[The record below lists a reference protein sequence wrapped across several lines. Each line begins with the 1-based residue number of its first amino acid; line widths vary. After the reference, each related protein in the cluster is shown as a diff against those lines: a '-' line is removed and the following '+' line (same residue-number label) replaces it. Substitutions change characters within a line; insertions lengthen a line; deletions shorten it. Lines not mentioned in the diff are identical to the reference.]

1 MFLPAFVFA
10 VFLSGGSNHATS
22 FLRRLTTT
30 APVAGTRCRNRL
42 LAHAP
47 SATSSTRLRS
57 KFWNR
62 RTHHS
67 TWPAARSSMVRNFHG
82 ATRFALRPGDEIRN
96 VLKIQF
102 IKHRDLS
109 RLNGIRR
116 LREGI
121 HGRLRTIPAE
131 ILLCR
136 ASIVLSASAPGWRSS
151 NAHRGHPSI
160 GQPCAGNPRTTPP
173 SPCIPGA
180 KGAWVITSGW
190 HSVVPP
196 AVHEICAAVLRIRW
210 GAGWRRSGGR
220 GVGGRRWF
228 GGPD

>member
-1 MFLPAFVFA
+1 MA
-10 VFLSGGSNHATS
+10 
-22 FLRRLTTT
+22 R
-30 APVAGTRCRNRL
+30 
-42 LAHAP
+42 
-47 SATSSTRLRS
+47 
-57 KFWNR
+57 
-62 RTHHS
+62 
-67 TWPAARSSMVRNFHG
+67 AARSSMVRNFHG

-109 RLNGIRR
+109 GLNGVQR
-116 LREGI
+116 LREAI

-131 ILLCR
+131 ILLCQ

-151 NAHRGHPSI
+151 NAHGGHPSI
-160 GQPCAGNPRTTPP
+160 GQPCAGNPRTIPP